1 MAFVPTAPP
10 RREASARA
18 QDLGRRLKAEIE
30 KFEAQYPGTSPEDIR
45 AAAAIAVGEELV
57 AVPPQRRIAAALGAG
72 IAALGVLAALFMGRG
87 AGGGNPS
94 SWPAAQIGIVVGIVA
109 VLSVRWMRRR

>member
-45 AAAAIAVGEELV
+45 AAAAIAVGEESV
-57 AVPPQRRIAAALGAG
+57 AVPPQRRVAAVLGAG
-72 IAALGVLAALFMGRG
+72 IAALGVLVALFAARG
-87 AGGGNPS
+87 PGGGDAS
-94 SWPAAQIGIVVGIVA
+94 GWPAAPVGIVVGIVA